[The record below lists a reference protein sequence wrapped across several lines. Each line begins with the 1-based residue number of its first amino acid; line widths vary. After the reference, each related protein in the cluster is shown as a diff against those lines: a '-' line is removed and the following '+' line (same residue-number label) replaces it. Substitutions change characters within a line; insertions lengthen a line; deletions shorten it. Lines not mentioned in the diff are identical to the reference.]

1 MRGWAALW
9 RDPRR
14 AGLLMWAFFLIALA
28 VGPAIYFD
36 VTVSSGNGP
45 AGPPGW
51 LYGAA
56 FSAFFAWRVT
66 RGGRVSRML
75 LIIATGATYLG
86 TASMIAHHFTPA
98 TFGRLLALAAQ
109 VALLVS
115 PAVYLRTRPAG
126 QAWAEAVPAVPAA
139 RTRVWPPFA
148 LLLLGVLAGLC
159 ATVFGLTTVSYPLA
173 PGCAQGVAPPVLCA
187 TTAEGTPLPWL
198 TFHQG
203 TLVLNWAA
211 MARDWT
217 EFAVIGASVLYAG
230 WLATA
235 ARWERWEQQAARRF
249 PADAIVGSALAGLTL
264 TVLTSGIPLKWLSAS
279 QYGPRHNATPLLIDA
294 ALWTLVGLCGHLAVH
309 LLSRWRGRLPAGP
322 STRAEAQR

>member
-28 VGPAIYFD
+28 VGPAIYFN

-66 RGGRVSRML
+66 SGGRVSRML
-75 LIIATGATYLG
+75 LIIATGGTYLG
-86 TASMIAHHFTPA
+86 TASMIAHHFTPV

-109 VALLVS
+109 IALLVS

-126 QAWAEAVPAVPAA
+126 QDAAVQAA
-139 RTRVWPPFA
+139 RTRVLPPFA

-159 ATVFGLTTVSYPLA
+159 VTVFGLTSISNPLA
-173 PGCAQGVAPPVLCA
+173 VPGCDRGAAPPVLCG
-187 TTAEGTPLPWL
+187 TVGEGTPLPWV
-198 TFHQG
+198 TFYHG
-203 TLVLNWAA
+203 TQVVHWAA

-217 EFAVIGASVLYAG
+217 QFAVIGASVLYAG
-230 WLATA
+230 WLATGARRERPA
-235 ARWERWEQQAARRF
+235 ARWF
-249 PADAIVGSALAGLTL
+249 PADAVVGSALAGLTL
-264 TVLTSGIPLKWLSAS
+264 TVLTGGIPLRWLSVR
-279 QYGPRHNATPLLIDA
+279 QYGPLHNATPLLIDA
-294 ALWTLVGLCGHLAVH
+294 VLWTLVGLCGHLAVH
-309 LLSRWRGRLPAGP
+309 LRSRWRGRLQAGP